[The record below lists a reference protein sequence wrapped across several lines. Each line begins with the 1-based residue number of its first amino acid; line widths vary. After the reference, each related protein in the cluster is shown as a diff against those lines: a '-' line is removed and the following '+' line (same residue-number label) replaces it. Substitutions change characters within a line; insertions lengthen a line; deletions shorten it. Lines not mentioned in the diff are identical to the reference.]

1 MIQSTF
7 FYTTAII
14 LFLIGLYGVLTK
26 RNVIKTIIT
35 LTIMET
41 AVTDEEPERIT
52 FSVKNGTAPI
62 FTSIISDVHKFV
74 DPLPQA
80 LVLTSIVIGLGTTA
94 LMLSL
99 AIRLYKKYKTLNYL
113 EMDGE
118 DEK

>member
-26 RNVIKTIIT
+26 KNVIKTIIT
-35 LTIMET
+35 LSIMET
-41 AVTDEEPERIT
+41 AVNLFLVTIGY
-52 FSVKNGTAPI
+52 VKNGTAPI
-62 FTSIISDVHKFV
+62 LTSTISDVHKFV

-99 AIRLYKKYKTLNYL
+99 AIRLFRKYKTLNYL

>member
-26 RNVIKTIIT
+26 RNVIKTIVT

-41 AVTDEEPERIT
+41 AVNLFLVTIGYVEG
-52 FSVKNGTAPI
+52 GTAPI
-62 FTSIISDVHKFV
+62 LTSTISDVHKFV